1 MNAWWPKHAIQRVKM
16 HEGNVTCTWCSQM
29 LNMKSSKPSNQ
40 IQPQQRNPTMTINNN
55 DVKLT
60 SYQ

>member
-16 HEGNVTCTWCSQM
+16 YEGNVTSTWYSKV
-29 LNMKSSKPSNQ
+29 LSMKNSKPSNQ
-40 IQPQQRNPTMTINNN
+40 IQPQQRNPTSTINNN

-60 SYQ
+60 SY

>member
-1 MNAWWPKHAIQRVKM
+1 MHGGQNMQFKRVKM
-16 HEGNVTCTWCSQM
+16 HEGNATSTWYSKV
-29 LNMKSSKPSNQ
+29 LNMKNSKPSNQ
-40 IQPQQRNPTMTINNN
+40 IQPQQRNPTSTINNN